1 MSDTS
6 IQERPPHQQRVIV
19 EREARYAE
27 YKRLEA
33 FVNGP
38 VFATL
43 SGEERG
49 LLKAQVKV
57 MGEFVNILDRRI
69 SLF

>member
-6 IQERPPHQQRVIV
+6 IQERPPHQQRVIA
-19 EREARYAE
+19 EREARSAE
-27 YKRLEA
+27 YERLRA
-33 FVNGP
+33 FVNGG
-38 VFATL
+38 VFAKL

-49 LLKAQVKV
+49 LLKAQVKC

>member
-6 IQERPPHQQRVIV
+6 IQERPPHQQRVIA
-19 EREARYAE
+19 EREARFAE
-27 YKRLEA
+27 YERLRA
-33 FVNGP
+33 FVNGGT
-38 VFATL
+38 FA
-43 SGEERG
+43 SVSSEEKA